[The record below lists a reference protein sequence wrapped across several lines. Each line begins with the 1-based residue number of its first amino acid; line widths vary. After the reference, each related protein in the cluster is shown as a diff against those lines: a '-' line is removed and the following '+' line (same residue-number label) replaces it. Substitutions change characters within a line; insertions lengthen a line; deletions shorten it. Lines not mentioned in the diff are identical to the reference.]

1 MRRSKR
7 KKTHRVLWL
16 LLLRL
21 MQPEQLR
28 AVHIARIKAATYY
41 VKAVQTARSG
51 LMGYL
56 GLCLLRYVMGFGFL
70 LLHAGLALYLP
81 WTLQEKGL
89 LFLILGGSYMLITG
103 IAFMILLAQRTW
115 MKVSSADEAVIRAVQ
130 NRSMFTHHDD
140 DLER

>member
-7 KKTHRVLWL
+7 KKTRHVLGL

-41 VKAVQTARSG
+41 VKAVQGVRSG
-51 LMGYL
+51 LIGYL

-70 LLHAGLALYLP
+70 LLHLGLALYLP
-81 WTLQEKGL
+81 WTVKDKGL

-103 IAFMILLAQRTW
+103 IVFMILLAQRTW
-115 MKVSSADEAVIRAVQ
+115 MKISSADEAVDRAVQ

-140 DLER
+140 TAAR

>member
-7 KKTHRVLWL
+7 KKTHHVLWL

-41 VKAVQTARSG
+41 VKAVQAARGG

-70 LLHAGLALYLP
+70 LVHAGLALYLP

-115 MKVSSADEAVIRAVQ
+115 MKVSSADEAVVRAVQ
-130 NRSMFTHHDD
+130 NRSMFTHHDE
-140 DLER
+140 DLAK